1 MPDTISRQGATD
13 REFIELIC
21 ADPVWLRAEFDA
33 IVAADGAP
41 VLPPSHA
48 GDFRPR
54 DTGNP
59 AAKRVP
65 ATLWRAWPPEHRER
79 SPPARSRHTRQ
90 P

>member
-48 GDFRPR
+48 
-54 DTGNP
+54 
-59 AAKRVP
+59 A
-65 ATLWRAWPPEHRER
+65 
-79 SPPARSRHTRQ
+79 
-90 P
+90 